1 MVARRAAANL
11 SIRRREMEQAVK
23 RALSAT
29 EQADK
34 RIMAMRAVERRTRE
48 LVKAVLD
55 MRRVCQSEE
64 AVRDRVYERALREDA
79 E

>member
-1 MVARRAAANL
+1 
-11 SIRRREMEQAVK
+11 MEQAVK